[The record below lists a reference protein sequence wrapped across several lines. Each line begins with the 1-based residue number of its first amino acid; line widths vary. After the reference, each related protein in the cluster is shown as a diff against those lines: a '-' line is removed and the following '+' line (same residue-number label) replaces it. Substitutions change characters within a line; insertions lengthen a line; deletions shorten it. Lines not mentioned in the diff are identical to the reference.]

1 MPQILA
7 ISGFHNSGKTK
18 VGENIVKYLK
28 ERGYKVAVVKSTK
41 EEGHLTDKEN
51 SDTYRYRKAGAQAV
65 SLLQKEVFTLYY
77 PRDFFR
83 EKNLVELFEKIF
95 WEFDIILL
103 EGFKNLKGVPKIWVK
118 REGDYQEIIKKEYPG
133 IELFIFP
140 EDTEEYFTYVESK
153 LMEKEAYVSLWVNS
167 KKIFLKEFIQVILK
181 NIIFGFLKGLKDIP
195 KNITQLEVKIKK

>member
-7 ISGFHNSGKTK
+7 LSGFHNSGKTK

-41 EEGHLTDKEN
+41 DEGPLTDKEN

-77 PRDFFR
+77 PRDFFK

-95 WEFDIILL
+95 WEFDVILL

-118 REGDYQEIIKKEYPG
+118 REGDNQEIIKKEYPG

-140 EDTEEYFTYVESK
+140 EDTEEYLTYVESK